1 VLPNG
6 QAKTRP
12 LIPSFRQCQC
22 GTLLRFEIAKL
33 QQRIEEL
40 NARIADAER
49 RPGTPGATGAQGK
62 TGETGPPGPQGP
74 VGPPGKTAFT
84 VRLYSTSKR
93 DSSVEFELGTLTVDG
108 PGEYK
113 LQLPDNM
120 VQWLDDDGNVIV
132 QQSFAAGKPIKL
144 SLKRVLEELQKQGE

>member
-1 VLPNG
+1 M
-6 QAKTRP
+6 
-12 LIPSFRQCQC
+12 
-22 GTLLRFEIAKL
+22 
-33 QQRIEEL
+33 
-40 NARIADAER
+40 
-49 RPGTPGATGAQGK
+49 
-62 TGETGPPGPQGP
+62 
-74 VGPPGKTAFT
+74 
-84 VRLYSTSKR
+84 
-93 DSSVEFELGTLTVDG
+93 VDG